1 VYRNQYDTDVT
12 TFSPQGRLF
21 QLEYAMEAVKQGSPT
36 VGLRSNT
43 HAVLVAFK
51 RSPDELAS
59 YQEKLFKIDD
69 HMAISISGLTADA
82 RFLCKYMRTE
92 CLNHNFVYGGTK
104 QTGRLVTQI
113 ADMHQRCTQD
123 GGYERRRPFG
133 VGLLV
138 MGYDKT
144 GPHIYQT
151 CPSANFYEYKSQAIG
166 ARSQS
171 AKTYLERHF
180 ETFDDL
186 SLEELVAHGLKAI
199 EGAAGDK
206 DLDEFNTGVCVVG
219 EGQELKMYSA
229 AEVRAALAAAG
240 IQAGAGA
247 ASAPAS
253 PTAAGA
259 AAAKDNADEDVD
271 MQEA

>member
-1 VYRNQYDTDVT
+1 
-12 TFSPQGRLF
+12 
-21 QLEYAMEAVKQGSPT
+21 MEAVKQGSPT
-36 VGLRSNT
+36 VGLRSKT

-59 YQEKLFKIDD
+59 YQEKLFKIDN

-186 SLEELVAHGLKAI
+186 SLEELVTHGLKAI

-229 AEVRAALAAAG
+229 EEVRAALAAAG
-240 IQAGAGA
+240 IQAGAA
-247 ASAPAS
+247 AVSAPAS
-253 PTAAGA
+253 PTAADGA
-259 AAAKDNADEDVD
+259 SSAAKDADADDDVD

>member
-1 VYRNQYDTDVT
+1 MRANRFAPHPTHSLALCTTVYRNQYDTDVT

-36 VGLRSNT
+36 VGLRSKT

-59 YQEKLFKIDD
+59 YQEKLFKIDN

-92 CLNHNFVYGGTK
+92 CLNHNFVYGSTK

-144 GPHIYQT
+144 GPHMYQT

-166 ARSQS
+166 ARSRQPRHS
-171 AKTYLERHF
+171 ERHF
-180 ETFDDL
+180 ETFV
-186 SLEELVAHGLKAI
+186 SPESVGFWTAAPAHFDA
-199 EGAAGDK
+199 
-206 DLDEFNTGVCVVG
+206 T
-219 EGQELKMYSA
+219 
-229 AEVRAALAAAG
+229 AALG
-240 IQAGAGA
+240 VHH
-247 ASAPAS
+247 
-253 PTAAGA
+253 TAAPPHHSTCA
-259 AAAKDNADEDVD
+259 RAHHPPTPVLVVFADRSLLFLSSNTFSHH
-271 MQEA
+271 ATWR